1 MGGGGNPP
9 AQPTPS
15 TTVATTAA
23 PDVSASAAASA
34 PIVITGDP
42 VEFDP
47 GHLLPVLDHPR
58 LSAVKAAAIREAY
71 VEAAKELDTVLSA
84 EPRPSM
90 DEERAFRY
98 QLGQLRALAGDPLGA
113 ARAFESAAALGGA
126 LEGYARFQAAD
137 LLVRAEK
144 PAEAIPHI
152 ERIPADLP
160 ITQSVTLLRAD
171 ALLGKGDL
179 EAALPH
185 YRAYLGKSGRPP
197 RWVEVALKVG
207 RALLQKPSEEHAE
220 EAIGLARRVIFEG
233 PSGAGNAEAKA
244 IETDAIGSLPFPRR
258 KAFESPTQDELFAR
272 AKNQLDAGQ
281 SREALR
287 TTDALIADPKAETAS
302 EFSCNVWMT
311 RAEAMVR
318 LRKKDEGNAAYGT
331 AIERCAGAA
340 RRVEA
345 LWHGGKAAARAGRH
359 ADAALRYGML
369 EQEFKTNRL
378 ADDARLKGAY
388 AVKELGDEARFS
400 QMLTT
405 MPDDYPE
412 GDMVND
418 GLFQLALARM
428 VKRDWAGAIAPL
440 ERAHARTPH
449 ERVYYSAGRLPYYLG
464 RARIE
469 TGAADK
475 GKALLAS
482 VINEYPLS
490 FYMALAH
497 ARLTEL
503 DAETAKKTLAEAM
516 GRDGQAGAPTV
527 PKSPAFGRPEF
538 VRAVELARQGE
549 TRFARFEL
557 DRLGV
562 GTRTAP
568 PEVLWAAA
576 LLFAKVGSPKE
587 AHQILRS
594 ATATQSPT
602 QSEFT
607 DWTDHYPAGAWRSA
621 WEIAFPRPYLPFV
634 TAETTRSGISEA
646 LAYSIMREES
656 AFDPRVVSAANAVGL
671 MQLIVPTAKRMGKP
685 LHLPGDA
692 ESLKKPQINVALGCR
707 YLSILRGMFP
717 DNPLMAIPGYNA
729 GGGKPKDWINER
741 PNQDF
746 DLWVEEI
753 PYEETRLYTKRVITS
768 MAAYEVLYG
777 NGKPTEAL
785 TMPLAASPNAR
796 KLAATA
802 AAP

>member
-1 MGGGGNPP
+1 M
-9 AQPTPS
+9 
-15 TTVATTAA
+15 
-23 PDVSASAAASA
+23 
-34 PIVITGDP
+34 ITGNP

-47 GHLLPVLDHPR
+47 GRLVPILDDAR
-58 LSAVKAAAIREAY
+58 LAAVKAAVTREAY
-71 VEAAKELDTVLSA
+71 VEAAQALEAVLSA

-90 DEERAFRY
+90 DDERAFRF
-98 QLGQLRALAGDPLGA
+98 QLGRIRSLAGDPLGA

-144 PAEAIPHI
+144 PAEALPHI
-152 ERIPADLP
+152 DRIPADLP
-160 ITQSVTLLRAD
+160 LGTSLTLLRAD

-179 EAALPH
+179 DAALPY
-185 YRAYLGKSGRPP
+185 YRAYLGKSAHPA
-197 RWVEVALKVG
+197 RWVEVTLKVA

-220 EAIGLARRVIFEG
+220 EAIGLARRVIYEG
-233 PSGAGNAEAKA
+233 PSGAGNADAKA
-244 IETDAIGSLPFPRR
+244 IEKDALGSLPFPRR

-272 AKNQLDAGQ
+272 AKNQLEAGQ
-281 SREALR
+281 LREALHS
-287 TTDALIADPKAETAS
+287 TDALIADPMAATPGDFA
-302 EFSCNVWMT
+302 CNVWIT

-318 LRKKDEGNAAYGT
+318 LRKKNEGAAEYGT
-331 AIERCAGAA
+331 AIERCAGAS

-345 LWHGGKAAARAGRH
+345 LWHGGRAAARAGRH
-359 ADAALRYGML
+359 AEAVQRYGLL
-369 EQEFKTNRL
+369 EQEFKTHRL
-378 ADDARLKGAY
+378 ADDSRLKGAH
-388 AVKELGDEARFS
+388 AVKELGDEARFA

-428 VKRDWAGAIAPL
+428 AKRDWAGAIAPL
-440 ERAHARTPH
+440 ERALARAPH
-449 ERVYYSAGRLPYYLG
+449 ERAYHSAGRLPYYLA

-469 TGAADK
+469 TGAVDK
-475 GKALLAS
+475 GKTLLAS

-497 ARLTEL
+497 ARLLDL
-503 DAETAKKTLAEAM
+503 DAVNAKKVLADALARE
-516 GRDGQAGAPTV
+516 GQAGAPPA
-527 PKSPAFGRPEF
+527 PKSPAFGMAEF
-538 VRAVELARQGE
+538 VRAIELARQGE

-562 GTRTAP
+562 GARTAP

-576 LLFAKVGSPKE
+576 LLFSRVGSPKE

-594 ATATQSPT
+594 ATNTSTTA

-607 DWTDHYPAGAWRSA
+607 DWTDHYPAGPWRSA
-621 WEIAFPRPYLPFV
+621 WEIAFPRPYLPTV
-634 TAETTRSGISEA
+634 TAESTRSGIPEA

-692 ESLKKPQINVALGCR
+692 ESLKRPEINIALGCR
-707 YLSILRGMFP
+707 YLSVLRNMFP

-741 PNQDF
+741 PNEDF
-746 DLWVEEI
+746 DLWVEQI

-768 MAAYEVLYG
+768 LAAYEVLYG
-777 NGKPTEAL
+777 NGTPGEAL
-785 TMPLAASPNAR
+785 GAPLAASPNAR
-796 KLAATA
+796 KAALAA